1 VAFEGA
7 THTVGAGAVD
17 LTTTG
22 PGIEATIVANRQ
34 HRRVV
39 LKPTQ
44 TGPRVAFL
52 GTCEPTPLPQA
63 QRAQEPALGEAACV
77 HRAAAALAA
86 RERDPTWRRPHNLT
100 RENKGYRALIRLS
113 FRLRN
118 QEQAGKILAI
128 CEDGLSYSSA
138 PQMSRAEVAG
148 AAGIRQIIDDAEN
161 AMLKPPRPLKLMRET
176 PPADP
181 FPNQRGADLQ
191 LVELV
196 CHGWPSPITTAK

>member
-1 VAFEGA
+1 MII
-7 THTVGAGAVD
+7 
-17 LTTTG
+17 L
-22 PGIEATIVANRQ
+22 NRQ
-34 HRRVV
+34 LSVDG
-39 LKPTQ
+39 KQ
-44 TGPRVAFL
+44 
-52 GTCEPTPLPQA
+52 
-63 QRAQEPALGEAACV
+63 
-77 HRAAAALAA
+77 
-86 RERDPTWRRPHNLT
+86 D
-100 RENKGYRALIRLS
+100 KGYRALIRLS